1 MSKSRKAAARSEHI
15 PDLSRLLDL
24 VGAFGRQTILVI
36 GDLVVDEYVTGEIS
50 RVSREAP
57 VLILRHRQTEIVPG
71 GGANAANN
79 LAALGARVF
88 PVGAVGDDPAGRAL
102 AAYFRRKHIDTSG
115 IVSVRGW
122 TTTSKT
128 RFLARWAHTA
138 RQQVLRVDREPDN
151 SPAPRAVQE
160 IARRARARIAKA
172 NAVIVSDYGT
182 GAVSPELLKGLRW
195 KIATLDSRFRLLDYA
210 RAKFVAATP
219 NEPEIE
225 ALYHAKIGNDSGKL
239 SELSQKT
246 LRTLGLRALLV
257 TRGRDGMVLFERGK
271 PAQDIPAYGNQD
283 AVDVTGAG
291 DTVIAT
297 FTLALAAGATFSEAA
312 HLANF
317 AGGIVVMKRGTATV
331 SRAEL
336 EAAIRTEATAAK

>member
-1 MSKSRKAAARSEHI
+1 MRAVRKPFARSEHS

-24 VGAFGRQTILVI
+24 VSAFGRQTILVL

-79 LAALGARVF
+79 LVDLGAHVLL
-88 PVGAVGDDPAGRAL
+88 VGAVGDDYAGREL
-102 AAYFRRKHIDTSG
+102 LSYFRRKRIDVSG
-115 IVSVRGW
+115 VVSVRGW
-122 TTTSKT
+122 TTTTKT

-138 RQQVLRVDREPDN
+138 RQQVLRVDREPEN
-151 SPAPRAVQE
+151 PLSPRPSHE

-172 NAVIVSDYGT
+172 SAVLVSDYGV
-182 GAVSPELLKGLRW
+182 GSVSPPLLRGLRW
-195 KIATLDSRFRLLDYA
+195 KIAVLDSRFRLLDYRTA
-210 RAKFVAATP
+210 RFTAATP

-225 ALYHAKIGNDSGKL
+225 ALYHTTIGSDRRKL
-239 SELSQKT
+239 EALGQKT
-246 LRTLGLRALLV
+246 LRALGLQALLV
-257 TRGRDGMVLFERGK
+257 TRGKDGMMLFERGK
-271 PAQDIPAYGNQD
+271 ATHEIPVYGTDD

-297 FTLALAAGATFSEAA
+297 FTLALAAGATFAEAA
-312 HLANF
+312 HLANY
-317 AGGIVVMKRGTATV
+317 AGGIVVTKRGTATV
-331 SRAEL
+331 TRVEL
-336 EAAIRTEATAAK
+336 EAAIRSEATGAR

>member
-1 MSKSRKAAARSEHI
+1 MSESRKAVARSERL

-24 VGAFGRQTILVI
+24 VGAFGRQTVLVL

-79 LAALGARVF
+79 LADLGARVLL
-88 PVGAVGDDPAGRAL
+88 VGAVGDDPAGRAL
-102 AAYFRRKHIDTSG
+102 LEYFRRKRIYTSG

-138 RQQVLRVDREPDN
+138 RQQVLRVDREPED
-151 SPAPRAVQE
+151 SLAPRVIQE
-160 IARRARARIAKA
+160 IARRTRERIAKA
-172 NAVIVSDYGT
+172 NAILVSDYGT
-182 GAVSPELLKGLRW
+182 GAVSPKLLKGLHL
-195 KIATLDSRFRLLDYA
+195 KIATLDSRFHLLGYA
-210 RAKFVAATP
+210 NLKIMAATP

-225 ALYHAKIGNDSGKL
+225 ALYHVKIGSDYRKL
-239 SELSQKT
+239 EDLGQKT
-246 LRTLGLRALLV
+246 LRALGLQALLV
-257 TRGRDGMVLFERGK
+257 TRGKDGMVLFERGK
-271 PAQDIPAYGNQD
+271 PAHDIPVYGNQD

-312 HLANF
+312 HLANY
-317 AGGIVVMKRGTATV
+317 AGGIVVTKRGTATV

-336 EAAIRTEATAAK
+336 DAAIRSEATGAR